1 MDPIIIIS
9 TQNTLIKRA
18 KKRVTIVIMKKVNND
33 ISKFF
38 ERKIKWH
45 PILN

>member
-9 TQNTLIKRA
+9 TQNTLIK
-18 KKRVTIVIMKKVNND
+18 KTKNRVTIVIMKKVNND

-38 ERKIKWH
+38 KRKIKWH
-45 PILN
+45 PVLN